1 MDHTGP
7 GAIVRTWMPW
17 HNDKDSSS
25 DQTLRIY
32 LDGNEQPAIEGN
44 LLGMFD
50 GSGFVPPPFAH
61 SSLRSAVSFFPIPYQ
76 KSCKITTDKKPFF
89 FQFTYR
95 AYDEGASIKTFTMED
110 FEAAKELTQ
119 STGEKLLKPVATAT
133 TNSLE
138 ANGKLENKDS
148 VSLDLPAQT
157 AAVRELTVKL
167 DDYSNP
173 DVTRLVVLK
182 MEFDGKETVWCP
194 IGDFFGSG
202 IGLNPVQGWYRTVAE
217 DGTMTCRWVMPYQKN
232 GKVSV
237 VNLSEQPVNVELGVK
252 RASGSGT
259 TVRCIS
265 MQLGE
270 DNILLLL
277 VPFQTG
283 TT

>member
-1 MDHTGP
+1 MIYRSMCSVAFIFLAASASTFATETIVSNAKVTTPEIISIESLLGNMIDRDSIARYPEQNFRLKQASSYNRASKTPDEPKGWFKNKDYNGHFVRVEEKNGKKEWVLMDHTGP

-119 STGEKLLKPVATAT
+119 STRRKA
-133 TNSLE
+133 
-138 ANGKLENKDS
+138 
-148 VSLDLPAQT
+148 AQ
-157 AAVRELTVKL
+157 ASRHC
-167 DDYSNP
+167 DN
-173 DVTRLVVLK
+173 
-182 MEFDGKETVWCP
+182 EF
-194 IGDFFGSG
+194 S
-202 IGLNPVQGWYRTVAE
+202 
-217 DGTMTCRWVMPYQKN
+217 
-232 GKVSV
+232 
-237 VNLSEQPVNVELGVK
+237 
-252 RASGSGT
+252 
-259 TVRCIS
+259 
-265 MQLGE
+265 
-270 DNILLLL
+270 
-277 VPFQTG
+277 
-283 TT
+283 